1 MSAFRL
7 HPHALSELDEIW
19 GYIAVD
25 SITSANRVIDE
36 LESACSRLSKFPLAG
51 HAPQHNQR

>member
-7 HPHALSELDEIW
+7 HPQAARELEEIW
-19 GYIAVD
+19 AYIAAD

-36 LESACSRLSKFPLAG
+36 LETACAQL
-51 HAPQHNQR
+51 